1 MDLDKIEKGFRLMLE
16 GMGEDPQREGLLDTP
31 KRVTRMYQEIFSGLG
46 KDPAAE
52 LGTVFT
58 EDYDEIVLLKD
69 IPFVSMC
76 EHHFLPF
83 SGTTSVGYIPGKKIV
98 GLSKLARVVEVLAR
112 RPQVQERLTNQIA
125 DTILNTLE
133 AKAVGVVI
141 QSAHSCMTI
150 RGVKK
155 PGSRMVTSAIRG
167 EFRTNLASRNEFFH
181 LVGPLSQIL

>member
-1 MDLDKIEKGFRLMLE
+1 MDLKKIEDGFRMMLD
-16 GMGEDPQREGLLDTP
+16 GMGENVAREGLLDTP
-31 KRVTRMYQEIFSGLG
+31 KRVARMYEEVFSGLH

-52 LGTVFT
+52 LNTVFT

-83 SGTTSVGYIPGKKIV
+83 SGTATVAYMPSDKIV

-125 DTILNTLE
+125 DTILNTLS
-133 AKAVGVVI
+133 ARGVGVVI
-141 QSAHSCMTI
+141 QSTHTCMTI

-167 EFRTNLASRNEFFH
+167 VFRKDLAARTELFH
-181 LVGPLSQIL
+181 LIGHP